1 MKTTRMTI
9 LGVALLI
16 LTGCGGSSSLMVKSK
31 PQTIPVPDNE
41 TVTIVFMRSSFVGSA
56 VNVELFE
63 IENNNLKF
71 IGSLPN
77 GTKIAHRTTPGSKTY
92 MTFGAAADYMLTD
105 NLTGG
110 QTYYV
115 IVRPNW
121 GSGGF
126 APTPVRKD
134 GPSDYTMKAKE
145 FKQWTSNKLMQPK
158 PQESE
163 KWFQKVKAKYEKIH
177 QQFWP
182 VFQQKTA
189 DQKKERTMT
198 SADGVK
204 N

>member
-1 MKTTRMTI
+1 M
-9 LGVALLI
+9 LI
-16 LTGCGGSSSLMVKSK
+16 LTGCGGSSSLMVKSS
-31 PQTIPVPDNE
+31 PQTVPAPDPAMA
-41 TVTIVFMRSSFVGSA
+41 TIVFMRSSFVGGA

-63 IENNNLKF
+63 IENGNLKF

-92 MTFGAAADYMLTD
+92 MAFGAVADYMLTD
-105 NLTGG
+105 NLAGG

-126 APTPVRKD
+126 APTPVRKE

-145 FKQWTSNKLMQPK
+145 FKSWISNKLIQPK

-163 KWFQKVKAKYEKIH
+163 KWFEKTRAKYEKIH
-177 QQFWP
+177 QEFWP
-182 VFQQKTA
+182 RFQEKTS
-189 DQKKERTMT
+189 DQKKERTLT
-198 SADGVK
+198 TADGVK